1 MRAGVGLTSAKLAG
15 SSFSLIRLQSKQ
27 GASSHADWPRAECAP
42 LPDIPLI
49 SEGRYPLRYP
59 EEARGLLMASF

>member
-27 GASSHADWPRAECAP
+27 GASSSQTGHVQNAHHFQH
-42 LPDIPLI
+42 IPLI